1 VNWHQPEARRPPQHH
16 QRHPLGQTIANLVL
30 IASAVFLGA
39 LLAVLA
45 NDALIVWWINRAV
58 SDIS

>member
-1 VNWHQPEARRPPQHH
+1 MNWYEPEQRRPPQHH
-16 QRHPLGQTIANLVL
+16 QRHPLSQTIANLVL

-39 LLAVLA
+39 LLAALA
-45 NDALIVWWINRAV
+45 NDALIVWWINHAV